1 MTARGITVILLGVF
15 MAVAGFFLVRWQQ
28 HLEDHHRDELTIYA
42 GHSAEGHHAEL
53 DWLQLE
59 LGVDDHQLKKIQ
71 QLHVA
76 YHPLCESLS
85 QRLESSHT
93 HLEKLTETST
103 SVSSEVDSALQ
114 THAEL
119 HLECQRA
126 MLKHIYDTASCLNAQ
141 QAQVYLKKMLPLV
154 FVHDD
159 LSASDHSH

>member
-1 MTARGITVILLGVF
+1 MNARGITVLLLGVF

-28 HLEDHHRDELTIYA
+28 PLEDHHRDELTIY
-42 GHSAEGHHAEL
+42 STEGHHAEL

-59 LGVDDHQLKKIQ
+59 LGVDDNQLKKIQ

-93 HLEKLTETST
+93 HWEKLTETST
-103 SVSSEVDSALQ
+103 SVSSEVDSVLQ

-119 HLECQRA
+119 HLDCQRA
-126 MLKHIYDTASCLNAQ
+126 MLKHIYDTASCLNAE
-141 QAQVYLKKMLPLV
+141 QAQVYLKKRLPLV